1 MQGVESFRA
10 EKYDMILVDTSG
22 RHKQEDN
29 LFEEMRQVIMFFLS
43 FFQFFSNT
51 NDKDCNVG

>member
-1 MQGVESFRA
+1 
-10 EKYDMILVDTSG
+10 MILVDTSG

-29 LFEEMRQVIMFFLS
+29 LFEEMRQVIMFFGHFS
-43 FFQFFSNT
+43 KFFSNT